1 MFKDGWLVDFPRMML
16 VHFTFKFLLNVTLNP
31 TLLFLCGLLY
41 WRWRLKAGGGTKLR
55 CVHAAALSAH
65 TGGGF
70 CIESSRPCQPR
81 RIQCSTP
88 VCKLHYQGNGPGT
101 HFILDSKWQS
111 ISLLGSKLRVSGGI
125 EHASIQA
132 KYLNCCLIKKKLH
145 LKVIMNGC
153 IHPWLSFYS
162 DKYSIMFF
170 CLNSLLE

>member
-1 MFKDGWLVDFPRMML
+1 ML

-55 CVHAAALSAH
+55 CMHAAALSAH

-132 KYLNCCLIKKKLH
+132 KYLNCCLIKKTASKSDYEWMYSPMIIILFWQ
-145 LKVIMNGC
+145 I
-153 IHPWLSFYS
+153 FYNV
-162 DKYSIMFF
+162 F